1 MQRDELCETQE
12 EEWDRFDSR
21 TIRRLGEVS

>member
-1 MQRDELCETQE
+1 MQSDELYETQE
-12 EEWDRFDSR
+12 EERDRFDSR